1 MTVNVPVPEPLV
13 TLELEVVGFWAVAQ
27 QTPRAVTAEPP
38 SLVTLPPLVAVEE
51 VMAVAAVVVRTGAT
65 AGVVNVSCPP

>member
-1 MTVNVPVPEPLV
+1 MKL
-13 TLELEVVGFWAVAQ
+13 LLIVGFADVLQ
-27 QTPRAVTAEPP
+27 HTPRAVTVNPP
-38 SLVTLPPLVAVEE
+38 VAVTLPPLVAVEE